1 MSFVGFC
8 LLVIVGYGA
17 YVLIQ
22 KKRLEGYE
30 PPHKK
35 YLDPRPGTGGSSG
48 GSKDD

>member
-8 LLVIVGYGA
+8 FLVIVGYGV
-17 YVLIQ
+17 YVYVQ
-22 KKRLEGYE
+22 KKRLEDYV

-48 GSKDD
+48 GSTDD